1 MTVLIL
7 MLLAAGDAVVISE
20 ILCPRHGVGCCYRQG
35 LNLLAFTIHSR
46 LQSLHHHCCCYQTWT
61 FVSMET
67 GSAQDAPSVTLKSSA
82 LFQWRLVGLFHSS
95 KVAFIRLPIKM
106 LDSVS
111 HNPSVLHVFWVSES
125 QRCTS
130 WGLIPVSP
138 EAPLIS
144 WHWRPE
150 VMMEV
155 GVPLTDHLIRL
166 QFTLQVPWVTWPAV
180 TRPPLPVMWHSPPL
194 EETVVGR
201 TRCRWQRCPSLEGV
215 NEAKGVSWVL
225 FLVVFLGPLQGAHRL
240 LHTVVQ
246 DVLHLR
252 RRRRRRTFSQLHLFH
267 NNDKVT
273 FYFRTVGLQQGKMSS
288 ESWGLLQYGPDTA

>member
-1 MTVLIL
+1 
-7 MLLAAGDAVVISE
+7 
-20 ILCPRHGVGCCYRQG
+20 
-35 LNLLAFTIHSR
+35 
-46 LQSLHHHCCCYQTWT
+46 
-61 FVSMET
+61 
-67 GSAQDAPSVTLKSSA
+67 
-82 LFQWRLVGLFHSS
+82 
-95 KVAFIRLPIKM
+95 M

-111 HNPSVLHVFWVSES
+111 HNPSVLPVFWVSES

-138 EAPLIS
+138 EAPLVS

-155 GVPLTDHLIRL
+155 GGPLTDHLIRL

-201 TRCRWQRCPSLEGV
+201 TRCWWERCPSLEGV

-252 RRRRRRTFSQLHLFH
+252 RRRRRTFSQLHLFH

-288 ESWGLLQYGPDTA
+288 ESWGLLQYGPDTAKRFTVYTVNKQHHILQRRSTYLGWFSNCSSSAKSTFLCNRPDFKQLPTNVFKQL